1 MSEDGGAVPTPW
13 VLDVSVLTAVARADA
28 GVTRLLMILD
38 GRGQPLVIPVLAL
51 AAASQDAATEDADA
65 TLRGLGK
72 LENVLTAPLRD
83 ADQAARLTAVVAR
96 TGLDL
101 GDAHVAAVADASA
114 CPILTLDEAGWR
126 QRSADL
132 DRPLQFI
139 EIADPPDPVDVQ
151 NGGSPK

>member
-1 MSEDGGAVPTPW
+1 MSHDSGAVPAPW
-13 VLDVSVLTAVARADA
+13 VLDVSVLTAVAQADA

-51 AAASQDAATEDADA
+51 AAASQDVGTEDADA
-65 TLRGLGK
+65 TLRGLGR
-72 LENVLTAPLRD
+72 LENVLVAPLRD

-114 CPILTLDEAGWR
+114 CPILTLDAAGWR

-132 DRPLQFI
+132 DQPLHFI
-139 EIADPPDPVDVQ
+139 EIAEPDETPGNAQ
-151 NGGSPK
+151 PRH